1 MAAKGLFLRGF
12 TLDEI
17 KNIQSKAKAF
27 LMEGKTIMSWND
39 GGGTSVSKQF
49 AMPVTDLLEECAYAL
64 AKLEPTSDTPTS
76 DMPPASIVAYRL
88 PL

>member
-1 MAAKGLFLRGF
+1 
-12 TLDEI
+12 
-17 KNIQSKAKAF
+17 
-27 LMEGKTIMSWND
+27 MSWND